1 MENKYD
7 QKPMRDVLKKILCC
21 TYNGQLYCG
30 RCELR
35 RDCTPFFTSDNKQL
49 LAAARKAYAYKIK
62 RCTKAERKLLN
73 QYAEIAAK
81 YTKRKGMV
89 V

>member
-7 QKPMRDVLKKILCC
+7 RNTMRDALKEILCC
-21 TYNGQLYCG
+21 TYDGMLYCD

-35 RDCTPFFTSDNKQL
+35 RDCTPFFTADNKRL

-62 RCTKAERKLLN
+62 RCTKIERKLLN

-81 YTKRKGMV
+81 YTKRKGTV